1 MATRRANRRGVAG
14 APATATAASMMASP
28 AAAAAS
34 SRADLSAA
42 AARTPLPAVTLD
54 ELVVGGADDL
64 ASEEE
69 QENEDLKLHARPD
82 QHYGNDSS
90 SSEDEDDQLDSAPN
104 DLNVDEMIAAAA
116 AHDDLT
122 AQIDG
127 TIDQHMG
134 QTAAPGGASA
144 PSAAAPATSDG
155 DGAAAPDG
163 AAAAPVIPKGKSP
176 AHFDSE
182 VGNLVFFDVDVEVG
196 GANCGIIQL
205 SGVAHDQA
213 GTLLGEFS
221 KYVKPC
227 PLSNAPTMFT
237 QDNSVHSVSSPRQR
251 YRQRQHHRPRASA
264 AGVLRR
270 YCHLLFR
277 AGAHSVWVTPSSQLS
292 TRACEFHRMRRS
304 ALDHT
309 QPL

>member
-104 DLNVDEMIAAAA
+104 DLARGS
-116 AHDDLT
+116 
-122 AQIDG
+122 G
-127 TIDQHMG
+127 TVAIK
-134 QTAAPGGASA
+134 PRR
-144 PSAAAPATSDG
+144 
-155 DGAAAPDG
+155 
-163 AAAAPVIPKGKSP
+163 PVGRLPP
-176 AHFDSE
+176 
-182 VGNLVFFDVDVEVG
+182 
-196 GANCGIIQL
+196 
-205 SGVAHDQA
+205 
-213 GTLLGEFS
+213 
-221 KYVKPC
+221 P
-227 PLSNAPTMFT
+227 
-237 QDNSVHSVSSPRQR
+237 
-251 YRQRQHHRPRASA
+251 RPRNRGS
-264 AGVLRR
+264 GP
-270 YCHLLFR
+270 R
-277 AGAHSVWVTPSSQLS
+277 A
-292 TRACEFHRMRRS
+292 R
-304 ALDHT
+304 
-309 QPL
+309 

>member
-1 MATRRANRRGVAG
+1 MAADFAFFAAAPPA
-14 APATATAASMMASP
+14 APASASCFGI
-28 AAAAAS
+28 
-34 SRADLSAA
+34 DAA

-54 ELVVGGADDL
+54 ELVVGAADDL

-144 PSAAAPATSDG
+144 PSAAAPATR
-155 DGAAAPDG
+155 
-163 AAAAPVIPKGKSP
+163 AAAA
-176 AHFDSE
+176 
-182 VGNLVFFDVDVEVG
+182 
-196 GANCGIIQL
+196 
-205 SGVAHDQA
+205 
-213 GTLLGEFS
+213 
-221 KYVKPC
+221 
-227 PLSNAPTMFT
+227 
-237 QDNSVHSVSSPRQR
+237 
-251 YRQRQHHRPRASA
+251 
-264 AGVLRR
+264 
-270 YCHLLFR
+270 
-277 AGAHSVWVTPSSQLS
+277 
-292 TRACEFHRMRRS
+292 
-304 ALDHT
+304 
-309 QPL
+309 